1 MLLLLGIYWQ
11 KTQATNIIIA
21 LHFSSTKQ
29 DSFFMKNY
37 YILLSRAQ
45 IVRSVVRRQYII
57 YDYNICV
64 WLNLVG
70 HVVWDHEAAGS
81 IPATQTIC
89 FCFYFTFLFFSQ
101 QRISIF
107 FLLIH
112 IRKQTIYKRE
122 NKIYAC
128 LSCIEQ

>member
-37 YILLSRAQ
+37 YILLSRA
-45 IVRSVVRRQYII
+45 RCASVVRRQYII
-57 YDYNICV
+57 CDYNICV
-64 WLNLVG
+64 WPNLVG
-70 HVVWDHEAAGS
+70 GMIWDHACAGS